1 MLTIDD
7 RRSASVR
14 GCLGPLGDCLDN
26 LDHRGRAVDSRP
38 DVLVPHTTVV
48 QCSRQLWR
56 RQEDIYDAKKAQ
68 TKAKEFAP
76 VSRLFVQVPA
86 PRGGCGVKTGPAW
99 FVAGAAGTGREEGRQ
114 HLFLAAVSTVA
125 VSFFLFF
132 VCEKMTGSERST

>member
-99 FVAGAAGTGREEGRQ
+99 FVAGAADATMG
-114 HLFLAAVSTVA
+114 LVAKKAVSTFSSPPSA
-125 VSFFLFF
+125 QSPSAQSL
-132 VCEKMTGSERST
+132 